1 MTQPVIAIVIPVY
14 SGITQIRLCLKSI
27 EAADYKKIKIILVD
41 HGPDNKISQWV
52 KNEFSDVI
60 CLRGSPDQWWSAA
73 TNMGIRYATDHGY
86 ELIMLLNHD
95 SYLEPDTISRL
106 LAHLKNRPVAIIAPV
121 QHHIHSNTR
130 VYRAY
135 SCFLLGFPTLAFP
148 RREKIVKP
156 IPTLLR
162 TRLIIGGRGV
172 LISAAVFRNIG
183 MFDETGLPHY
193 GADHDFYIRCR
204 KAGIPLYVATDA
216 EVDVDDENDTSR
228 TALGALTLRQFATTL
243 ADRKSHLNIKELTI
257 LYKKYFPVPGLYIV
271 GLALNLTRYLA
282 KYTVKRLVFLAGVR

>member
-1 MTQPVIAIVIPVY
+1 MTQTVVAIVIPVY
-14 SGITQIRLCLKSI
+14 RGITQIGLCLKSI
-27 EAADYKKIKIILVD
+27 EANEYKKFRIILVD
-41 HGPDNKISQWV
+41 HSPDNEIGQWV
-52 KNEFSDVI
+52 KSEFPDVI

-95 SYLEPDTISRL
+95 SYLKPDTISRL
-106 LAHLKNRPVAIIAPV
+106 VAHLQYRPGTIIGPV

-148 RREKIVKP
+148 RREKMATS

-172 LISAAVFRNIG
+172 LINAAVFGNVG

-216 EVDVDDENDTSR
+216 EVDVDDENNRSR
-228 TALGALTLRQFATTL
+228 SALGALTLRQFAKTL
-243 ADRKSHLNIKELTI
+243 ADRKSHLNIKELKI

-271 GLALNLTRYLA
+271 GLVLNLTRYLA
-282 KYTVKRLVFLAGVR
+282 KYAVKRLIFMAGVR